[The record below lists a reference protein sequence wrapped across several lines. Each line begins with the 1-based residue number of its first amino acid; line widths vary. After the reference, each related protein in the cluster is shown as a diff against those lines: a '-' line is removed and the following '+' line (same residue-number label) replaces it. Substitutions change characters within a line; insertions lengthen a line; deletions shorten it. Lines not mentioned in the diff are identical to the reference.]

1 MDGRAGGLFRWRPP
15 SSFRRMNAV
24 LAVAVGGA
32 LGSVGRYLV
41 VDAMAR
47 ALGVAFP
54 WGTLVVNTLGGV
66 AIGVLAAVF
75 LARPEYGDWRP
86 LLITG
91 VLGGFT
97 TFSTFSWQTLDQM
110 LKGQWGAAVANVLLS
125 VGLCLLAVWLGF
137 RLGRI

>member
-1 MDGRAGGLFRWRPP
+1 
-15 SSFRRMNAV
+15 MNAV

-97 TFSTFSWQTLDQM
+97 TFSAFSLDAFGLAQR
-110 LKGQWGAAVANVLLS
+110 GQWASAAAYVAASVALS
-125 VGLCLLAVWLGF
+125 LIGTAAGWRLARAWLA
-137 RLGRI
+137 